1 MLDRVVVLC
10 SLLVLRVC
18 PFVFQYIKY
27 NALLE
32 QLLLDLFANLVPLCL
47 GHSNGFISYP
57 FV

>member
-1 MLDRVVVLC
+1 MLDRVIVSC

-32 QLLLDLFANLVPLCL
+32 QLLLDLFANLVTAL
-47 GHSNGFISYP
+47 FRKQ
-57 FV
+57 